1 MKTRKGYSLRT
12 LGNEYIIVA
21 DGLEAVDFSHMVSM
35 NESAALLWEA
45 VEGKDFDASTLADL
59 LMENYDISR
68 ETAEHDVAVLLE
80 TWRKAN
86 IIEG

>member
-45 VEGKDFDASTLADL
+45 VEGKDFDANTLADL

>member
-35 NESAALLWEA
+35 NESAALLWKA
-45 VEGKDFDASTLADL
+45 IDGKDFDAGTLADL
-59 LMENYDISR
+59 LIDNYGISR
-68 ETAEHDVAVLLE
+68 ETAEHDVAALLE

-86 IIEG
+86 IIEE

>member
-45 VEGKDFDASTLADL
+45 VDGKDFDASTLADL